1 MLSGIVLLS
10 GGSILYIRAHKGEA
24 AAVSS
29 NGSPVE
35 LTAPSTEKSL
45 SLDSSP
51 SQSGAK
57 QNKPLKVTSG
67 DSSSNSNSTA
77 TTATAAATAP
87 GPETFGQYD
96 QYKTNT
102 DPLIGDLKVG
112 DGIVAAVN
120 NTATVNYKGWLTNGK
135 EFDESYARGKPFDFV
150 IGQHKVI
157 LGWEKA
163 ILGMKVG
170 GKRRFIIPPSDGYG
184 SQAQNGIPG
193 DSVLVFDVELLG
205 LK

>member
-1 MLSGIVLLS
+1 MISGIVLLS
-10 GGSILYIRAHKGEA
+10 GGSILYIRAHKDDIGS
-24 AAVSS
+24 VSS
-29 NGSPVE
+29 NGRSVA
-35 LTAPSTEKSL
+35 LTAPSNEKSV
-45 SLDSSP
+45 SLDPTSSP
-51 SQSGAK
+51 VGSNQNGQIKVISGGS
-57 QNKPLKVTSG
+57 PSV
-67 DSSSNSNSTA
+67 STGA
-77 TTATAAATAP
+77 STEATAP
-87 GPETFGQYD
+87 GPESFTQYE

-102 DPLIGDLKVG
+102 DPLIGELRIG

-135 EFDESYARGKPFDFV
+135 EFDESYARGKPYDFV

-184 SQAQNGIPG
+184 SQVQNGIPAG
-193 DSVLVFDVELLG
+193 SVLVFDVELLG